1 MSYTWEYL
9 QRNQKQAK
17 RLVGISYEQ
26 LIQLIEQAKLLHE
39 QRLSEI
45 DKNKTRLIS
54 AGGGKKSQL
63 EEEEQII
70 LTLIYLRHHLSFQIL
85 GLLFQV
91 SESTANNIFNYWQ
104 SLLRESLPASLLEQA
119 KKCEEEEE
127 AIIEM
132 LAEQEL
138 IVDSAEQDRERPSD
152 YQQQK
157 LFYSGKKKNHT
168 FNNQFIVLP
177 KGKDI
182 IDVIA
187 GKPGPKSDISLC
199 RERLSEFDKKQLF
212 SGDKAYLGEPQIRTP
227 HKKPKHG
234 ELTSQ
239 QKEANK
245 KLSSNRIF
253 VEHVIRLIKIFKI
266 AQERFR
272 LEASK
277 YESIILTVCGLVRLR
292 IERLVFSAVKTPE
305 YSKMNEIIN
314 LDSLAAE
321 LSTKAPDAYGAIESS

>member
-1 MSYTWEYL
+1 M
-9 QRNQKQAK
+9 
-17 RLVGISYEQ
+17 
-26 LIQLIEQAKLLHE
+26 
-39 QRLSEI
+39 
-45 DKNKTRLIS
+45 S
-54 AGGGKKSQL
+54 AGGGKTSL
-63 EEEEQII
+63 LALEEQII

-91 SESTANNIFNYWQ
+91 SESTANNMFNYWQ
-104 SLLRESLPASLLEQA
+104 VLLRESLPASLLEQV

-138 IVDSAEQDRERPSD
+138 IVDSAEQSRSRPSD
-152 YQQQK
+152 YQEQK
-157 LFYSGKKKNHT
+157 SFYSGKKKNHT
-168 FNNQFIVLP
+168 FKNQFIVLP

-182 IDVIA
+182 IDVVA
-187 GKPGPKSDISLC
+187 GKPGTKSDISLM
-199 RERLSEFDKKQLF
+199 RERLKQFDKNQLF
-212 SGDKAYLGEPQIRTP
+212 SADQAYLGELQIRTP
-227 HKKPKHG
+227 QKKPKNG

-277 YESIILTVCGLVRLR
+277 YESVILTICGLVRLR

-305 YSKMNEIIN
+305 YSKRNEIIN
-314 LDSLAAE
+314 LDSLAVK
-321 LSTKAPDAYGAIESS
+321 LTTKAPDAYGAVESS

>member
-45 DKNKTRLIS
+45 EKNKTRLIS

-168 FNNQFIVLP
+168 FKNQFIVLP